1 MPESSRSTVVVW
13 ALAAVLAVVAGA
25 RFVGGHD
32 EAPVAPVR
40 LKPERGRHE
49 ARIYVHV
56 VGAVRRPGLMTMS
69 EGARVA
75 DALERA
81 GGPGPRADLTVV
93 NLAARLADGQQI
105 VVPRAGAADAS
116 SGSPPAAGSTPA
128 GSTSAGAA
136 SAPGGSPSVAGSAPA
151 GFTPAGAAPG
161 GGVPGIHLSTATVEQ
176 PAGVDGYGPTLAQRI
191 IEYRDE
197 HGGFRSLA
205 ELAQVDG
212 IGEKRLATLREALQL

>member
-1 MPESSRSTVVVW
+1 VPESSRSTIVVW

-25 RFVGGHD
+25 RFFGGHD
-32 EAPVAPVR
+32 ETPVAPVR
-40 LKPERGRHE
+40 LEPERGRDE

-105 VVPRAGAADAS
+105 VVPRAGAAD
-116 SGSPPAAGSTPA
+116 GS
-128 GSTSAGAA
+128 
-136 SAPGGSPSVAGSAPA
+136 GGSPSAAGSAPA
-151 GFTPAGAAPG
+151 GSTPVGAGSG
-161 GGVPGIHLSTATVEQ
+161 GGVAGIHLSTATVEQ
-176 PAGVDGYGPTLAQRI
+176 LDGVDGIGPTLAQRI